1 MSKELKIIQNATITG
16 SDIKSLVPQFTN
28 SLLNSKP
35 IRIVINYIRSKV
47 LSKDNTVVNDR
58 QLDYSIEGGYIINNK
73 YLRKMFYVEYEINED
88 NIDEYLELL
97 SSLGK
102 NINIYSYDIV
112 EIWLRD
118 DTQRLINT
126 IDHKIS
132 GKGLITKNAGE
143 LCKQSITN
151 YMIANQIKVSRRII
165 MIEAVN
171 SDKNRLAINNK
182 IKIIQNQNS
191 LKVINMSDLEIRNT
205 LNIINYDKINF

>member
-16 SDIKSLVPQFTN
+16 SDLKSLVPQFTN

-47 LSKDNTVVNDR
+47 LSKDNTIVNDR

-73 YLRKMFYVEYEINED
+73 YLRKIFYVEYDINED

-102 NINIYSYDIV
+102 AINIYSYDVV
-112 EIWLRD
+112 EDWLGD
-118 DTQRLINT
+118 DTQRLIDT
-126 IDHKIS
+126 IDHKTS
-132 GKGLITKNAGE
+132 GKSLITKNAGE

-151 YMIANQIKVSRRII
+151 YMLFNQIKVSRRII
-165 MIEAVN
+165 MIEAIN
-171 SDKNRLAINNK
+171 NDKNRLAINNK

-191 LKVINMSDLEIRNT
+191 LKVINMSDSEIINT